1 MKTLF
6 NRIIGETALFGIV
19 LCPVALIF
27 LPALFMGC
35 TDNQRTKA
43 FGGSMS
49 VQIPCDQQ
57 VFDVTWK
64 GEDLWYATQPAPSGW
79 TPQMKRFTEYSSYG
93 MIQGEVVLNES
104 RCGS

>member
-1 MKTLF
+1 MDCMNKKPTRLD
-6 NRIIGETALFGIV
+6 NTVGLILGLV
-19 LCPVALIF
+19 PVVGFA
-27 LPALFMGC
+27 AMVGC

-49 VQIPCDQQ
+49 VQVPCDQQ

-79 TPQMKRFTEYSSYG
+79 TPQTKRFTEYSSYG
-93 MIQGEVVLNES
+93 MIQGEVTLTES

>member
-1 MKTLF
+1 MFTVF
-6 NRIIGETALFGIV
+6 
-19 LCPVALIF
+19 LI
-27 LPALFMGC
+27 LAC

-49 VQIPCDQQ
+49 VEVPCNQQ

-64 GEDLWYATQPAPSGW
+64 EQNLWYATQPAPSDW
-79 TPQMKRFTEYSSYG
+79 KPAQKRFTEYSSYG